1 MAMYEM
7 QESNLPNEEG
17 KRILYPRIRLTGQD
31 TLDDVAKYISLTSTF
46 SPGDIKGAVQALVE
60 AIAHSMGEGRSVK
73 IDGLGIFTPTLGL
86 REGFERES
94 GEPDEQRRNAM
105 SICISG
111 VRFKPD
117 KTLLRETTGQCTLER
132 TSWKFRKSSQR
143 YTPQERLKL
152 AQDYLAEHSFMTVAD
167 YERLTGLLHTA
178 AACELRMWRETEG
191 SGISCHGRGSHRV
204 YVARQDSPTEETGK
218 E

>member
-60 AIAHSMGEGRSVK
+60 AIAHSMSEGRSVK

-117 KTLLRETTGQCTLER
+117 KTLLRETAGQCTLER

>member
-73 IDGLGIFTPTLGL
+73 IDGLGIFRPPWACAKASNANRVSRTN
-86 REGFERES
+86 S
-94 GEPDEQRRNAM
+94 GATR
-105 SICISG
+105 
-111 VRFKPD
+111 
-117 KTLLRETTGQCTLER
+117 
-132 TSWKFRKSSQR
+132 
-143 YTPQERLKL
+143 
-152 AQDYLAEHSFMTVAD
+152 
-167 YERLTGLLHTA
+167 
-178 AACELRMWRETEG
+178 
-191 SGISCHGRGSHRV
+191 
-204 YVARQDSPTEETGK
+204 
-218 E
+218 

>member
-73 IDGLGIFTPTLGL
+73 IDGLGIFLLCAGGFMAGGAIPKSLSEHKNKKNENQNNKQIKTSVAEL
-86 REGFERES
+86 RHPAVGRNGPES
-94 GEPDEQRRNAM
+94 Q
-105 SICISG
+105 
-111 VRFKPD
+111 
-117 KTLLRETTGQCTLER
+117 LRLRHQAG
-132 TSWKFRKSSQR
+132 
-143 YTPQERLKL
+143 
-152 AQDYLAEHSFMTVAD
+152 
-167 YERLTGLLHTA
+167 TA
-178 AACELRMWRETEG
+178 ATQTHPHRAVH
-191 SGISCHGRGSHRV
+191 SPAGRI
-204 YVARQDSPTEETGK
+204 
-218 E
+218 

>member
-1 MAMYEM
+1 M
-7 QESNLPNEEG
+7 
-17 KRILYPRIRLTGQD
+17 
-31 TLDDVAKYISLTSTF
+31 AKYISLTSTF

-117 KTLLRETTGQCTLER
+117 KTLLRETAGQCTLER

>member
-1 MAMYEM
+1 MADYEM

-17 KRILYPRIRLTGQD
+17 KRILYPSIRLTGQD

-117 KTLLRETTGQCTLER
+117 KTLLRETAGQCTLER

-178 AACELRMWRETEG
+178 AAFELRMWRETDG

>member
-1 MAMYEM
+1 
-7 QESNLPNEEG
+7 
-17 KRILYPRIRLTGQD
+17 
-31 TLDDVAKYISLTSTF
+31 
-46 SPGDIKGAVQALVE
+46 
-60 AIAHSMGEGRSVK
+60 MGEGRSVK

-117 KTLLRETTGQCTLER
+117 KTLLRETAGQCTLER

>member
-117 KTLLRETTGQCTLER
+117 KTLLRETAGQCTLER

-152 AQDYLAEHSFMTVAD
+152 AHDYLTEHSFMTVAD